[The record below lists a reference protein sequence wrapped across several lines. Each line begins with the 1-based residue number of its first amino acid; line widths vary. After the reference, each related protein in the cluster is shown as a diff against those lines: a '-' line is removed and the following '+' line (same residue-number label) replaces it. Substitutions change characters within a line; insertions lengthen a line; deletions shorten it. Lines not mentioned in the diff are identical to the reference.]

1 MTQHRLVMR
10 TGPTPGKVI
19 DLTEENYT
27 IGREPSNGIPI
38 NDAEIS
44 RKHARLSLQG
54 GNYVL
59 EDLGSTNGS
68 FVNGQRLMGPHVLKP
83 GEIISFGEQISC
95 TYEAVSEV
103 DANATIISSKPAP
116 PPPTAPA
123 QQPMAGPPSPPPS
136 QPKPAGPPPPPP
148 PSPSQPR
155 PGQMA
160 TPSQPKPVPP
170 PAYAGQ
176 VPAGPAAAAGAAKA
190 APPKSTAKPGGVS
203 GRTAAIVA
211 AVLVFC
217 VCCACASFFYWVDQD
232 PTGARWCSIPGLSNI
247 LQGIAGFCQ

>member
-19 DLTEENYT
+19 DLTEDNLT
-27 IGREPSNGIPI
+27 IGREPSNEIPI

-44 RKHARLSLQG
+44 RKHARLSMQG

-59 EDLGSTNGS
+59 EDLGSTNGT

-83 GEIISFGEQISC
+83 GEIVSFGEQISC
-95 TYEAVSEV
+95 TYEAISEV
-103 DANATIISSKPAP
+103 DANATIISSKPAA
-116 PPPTAPA
+116 PPPTAPSV
-123 QQPMAGPPSPPPS
+123 QPMPPSAS
-136 QPKPAGPPPPPP
+136 EPKPAAPPPPPP

-155 PGQMA
+155 PAQMA

-176 VPAGPAAAAGAAKA
+176 VPAGPPTPGPAKPPAAK
-190 APPKSTAKPGGVS
+190 PPAKAGGGS
-203 GRTAAIVA
+203 GRTIAIIAIV
-211 AVLVFC
+211 LILC
-217 VCCACASFFYWVDQD
+217 VCCACIGFFYNVDR
-232 PTGARWCSIPGLSNI
+232 TSSWCTTPIINSVLS
-247 LQGIAGFCQ
+247 IAGICP

>member
-19 DLTEENYT
+19 ELTGDNLT
-27 IGREPSNGIPI
+27 LGREPSNEIPI

-44 RKHARLSLQG
+44 RKHARLSVQG

-59 EDLGSTNGS
+59 EDLGSTNGT

-95 TYEAVSEV
+95 TYEAIVEA
-103 DANATIISSKPAP
+103 DANATIISSKPSP

-123 QQPMAGPPSPPPS
+123 AQA
-136 QPKPAGPPPPPP
+136 KPAAAPPPPPP
-148 PSPSQPR
+148 ASQPRPAQAPPSQPR
-155 PGQMA
+155 
-160 TPSQPKPVPP
+160 PVPP

-176 VPAGPAAAAGAAKA
+176 VPAGPSAPAAPGAPKAPSAKA
-190 APPKSTAKPGGVS
+190 PAKKSGGS
-203 GRTAAIVA
+203 GRVIAIVVG
-211 AVLVFC
+211 VLLFC
-217 VCCACASFFYWVDQD
+217 VLCSCVSFFVWVDTD
-232 PTGARWCSIPGLSNI
+232 KTGARWCQFFPFVVNAIG
-247 LQGIAGFCQ
+247 GFCP